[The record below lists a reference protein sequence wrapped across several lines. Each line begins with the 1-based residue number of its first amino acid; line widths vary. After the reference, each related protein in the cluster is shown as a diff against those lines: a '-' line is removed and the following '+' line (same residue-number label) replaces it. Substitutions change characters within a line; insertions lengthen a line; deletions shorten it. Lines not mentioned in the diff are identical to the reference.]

1 MLKYIG
7 KRLLNLIP
15 VVFLIS
21 IVIFGTIK
29 CMPGD
34 PVSAYLGSGSKVSL
48 EQKEQIREELGLNKS
63 LPEQYVIWITNFVKG
78 DLGRSIQYKM
88 PVSEII
94 GDFVWNTFLLNVV
107 SLIIGVGISIPIG
120 IRQATKKFSK
130 FDNFWTVFSL
140 LGVSVP
146 SFFFALVLIFY
157 VALPSNGIIPVNGMK
172 TPTLAMFGYDS
183 FFQEISDIGVHMILP
198 VIVLAF
204 GNFATFSRYVRSS
217 MIDVINQDYIRT
229 ARAKGLKEKTVIYRH
244 AFKNALI
251 PLVTLLGM
259 YIPSLFSGAMIL
271 ETVFL
276 WPGLG
281 KILIDAINGQDQ
293 SIITACLMFSAIL
306 MVLGNL
312 LSDVLYSVVDPRVK
326 VE

>member
-34 PVSAYLGSGSKVSL
+34 PVNAYLGSGSKVSL

-157 VALPSNGIIPVNGMK
+157 VALPSNGVIPVNGMK
-172 TPTLAMFGYDS
+172 TPTLAMFGYDN
-183 FFQEISDIGVHMILP
+183 FFQEISDVGVHMILP

>member
-1 MLKYIG
+1 MLKYIL

-15 VVFLIS
+15 VLFIIS
-21 IVIFGTIK
+21 VVIFATVKG
-29 CMPGD
+29 MPGD
-34 PVSAYLGSGSKVSL
+34 PVTAYLGVGSKATPEV
-48 EQKEQIREELGLNKS
+48 KEQIREKLGLNKS
-63 LPEQYVIWITNFVKG
+63 LPEQYVIWVGNMARG
-78 DLGRSIQYKM
+78 DLGESMKFKA

-94 GDFVWNTFLLNVV
+94 GEYVWNTFLLNAV
-107 SLIIGVGISIPIG
+107 SLIVAIVIAIPIG

-130 FDNFWTVFSL
+130 YDNFWTVFSL

-146 SFFFALVLIFY
+146 TFFFALILIFY
-157 VALPSNGIIPVNGMK
+157 VAIPSGFIPVNGMR
-172 TPTLAMFGYDS
+172 TPQLALFGYANI
-183 FFQEISDIGVHMILP
+183 FQEIGDVGIHMLLP

-204 GNFATFSRYVRSS
+204 SSFATFSRYVRSA

-229 ARAKGLKEKTVIYRH
+229 ARSKGLKEKVVIYRH

-251 PLVTLLGM
+251 PLVTLLGL
-259 YIPSLFSGAMIL
+259 YIPSLFAGAMIL
-271 ETVFL
+271 ESVFL

-281 KILIDAINGQDQ
+281 KILIDAIYGLDQ

-312 LSDVLYSVVDPRVK
+312 LSDILYSVVDPRVK

>member
-1 MLKYIG
+1 MLKYIL

-15 VVFLIS
+15 VMFIIS
-21 IVIFGTIK
+21 VAIFATVKG
-29 CMPGD
+29 MPGD
-34 PVSAYLGSGSKVSL
+34 PVNAYLGAGTRATP
-48 EQKEQIREELGLNKS
+48 EQKEQIREQLGLNKS
-63 LPEQYVIWITNFVKG
+63 LPEQYVIWVGNFVKG
-78 DLGRSIQYKM
+78 DLGESIKFKE
-88 PVSEII
+88 PVADII
-94 GDFVWNTFLLNVV
+94 GQYVWNTFLLNAV
-107 SLIIGVGISIPIG
+107 SLVVAILISIPIG
-120 IRQATKKFSK
+120 IKQATKKFSK

-146 SFFFALVLIFY
+146 TFFFALILIFY
-157 VALPSNGIIPVNGMK
+157 IALPSGVIPVNGMR
-172 TPTLAMFGYDS
+172 TPELALFGYANI
-183 FFQEISDIGVHMILP
+183 FQEIGDIGLHMILP
-198 VIVLAF
+198 TIVLAF
-204 GNFATFSRYVRSS
+204 GSFATFSRYVRSA

-229 ARAKGLKEKTVIYRH
+229 ARAKGLKEKVVIYRH

-251 PLVTLLGM
+251 PLVTLLGL
-259 YIPSLFSGAMIL
+259 YIPSLFSGAMVL
-271 ETVFL
+271 ESVFL

-312 LSDVLYSVVDPRVK
+312 LSDILYSVVDPRVK

>member
-15 VVFLIS
+15 VMFIIS
-21 IVIFGTIK
+21 IVIFGTVK

-34 PVSAYLGSGSKVSL
+34 PVTAYLGIGSKATV
-48 EQKEQIREELGLNKS
+48 EQKNQIRENLGLNKS
-63 LPEQYVIWITNFVKG
+63 YPEQYAIWITKLATG
-78 DLGRSIQYKM
+78 DLGESIKFKE
-88 PVSEII
+88 PVSSII
-94 GDFVWNTFLLNVV
+94 GTYVWNTFLLNLV
-107 SLIIGVGISIPIG
+107 SLVIGIGLSIPIG

-130 FDNFWTVFSL
+130 YDNFWTVFSL

-146 SFFFALVLIFY
+146 TFFFALVLIFY
-157 VALPSNGIIPVNGMK
+157 VALPSGFIPVNGMR
-172 TPTLAMFGYDS
+172 TPDMALFGYDS
-183 FFQEISDIGVHMILP
+183 IFQEIGDVGIHMLLP
-198 VIVLAF
+198 AIVLAF
-204 GNFATFSRYVRSS
+204 GNFATFSRYVRSA
-217 MIDVINQDYIRT
+217 MIDVINMDYVRT
-229 ARAKGLKEKTVIYRH
+229 ARAKGLKEKVVIYRH

-251 PLVTLLGM
+251 PLVTLLGL

-271 ETVFL
+271 ESVFL

-281 KILIDAINGQDQ
+281 KILIDAITGQDQ
-293 SIITACLMFSAIL
+293 SIITACLMFSALL
-306 MVLGNL
+306 MVAGNL

>member
-1 MLKYIG
+1 MLKYIC

-15 VVFLIS
+15 VLFIIS
-21 IVIFGTIK
+21 VVIFGTVK
-29 CMPGD
+29 SMPGD
-34 PVSAYLGSGSKVSL
+34 PVDAYLGMGTRATP
-48 EQKEQIREELGLNKS
+48 EQKQMIREELGLDKS
-63 LPEQYVIWITNFVKG
+63 LPEQYVAWVSKIAEG
-78 DLGRSIQYKM
+78 DLGTSIKFKK

-94 GDFVWNTFLLNVV
+94 GEYVWNTFLLNVV
-107 SLIIGVGISIPIG
+107 SLIVGIALAIPIG

-146 SFFFALVLIFY
+146 TFFFALILIFY
-157 VALPSNGIIPVNGMK
+157 IALPSGVIPVNGMRS
-172 TPTLAMFGYDS
+172 PAMAMIGYDS
-183 FFQEISDIGVHMILP
+183 IFQEIGDVAIHMLLP
-198 VIVLAF
+198 TIVLAF
-204 GNFATFSRYVRSS
+204 GNFATFSRYVRSA
-217 MIDVINQDYIRT
+217 MIDVINQDYVRT

-251 PLVTLLGM
+251 PLVTLLGL

-276 WPGLG
+276 WPGIG
-281 KILIDAINGQDQ
+281 KILIDSINSQDQ

>member
-1 MLKYIG
+1 MLKYIL

-15 VVFLIS
+15 VVFIIS
-21 IVIFGTIK
+21 IIIFGTIK
-29 CMPGD
+29 GMPGD
-34 PVSAYLGSGSKVSL
+34 PVDAYLGMGSKATP
-48 EQKEQIREELGLNKS
+48 EQKERIREQLGLNES
-63 LPEQYVIWITNFVKG
+63 LPTQYLVWIGNIAEG
-78 DLGRSIQYKM
+78 DLGTSIKFKA
-88 PVSEII
+88 PVSAII
-94 GDFVWNTFLLNVV
+94 GQYIWNTFLLNVV

-146 SFFFALVLIFY
+146 TFFFALILIFY
-157 VALPSNGIIPVNGMK
+157 VGLPLGLPVNGMR
-172 TPTLAMFGYDS
+172 TASLSMFGYANI
-183 FFQEISDIGVHMILP
+183 FEEIKDVGLHMLMP
-198 VIVLAF
+198 TIVLAF
-204 GNFATFSRYVRSS
+204 SNFATFSRYVRSS

-229 ARAKGLKEKTVIYRH
+229 ARAKGLKEKVVVYRH
-244 AFKNALI
+244 AFKNSLI
-251 PLVTLLGM
+251 PLVTLLGL

-271 ETVFL
+271 ETVFA

-281 KILIDAINGQDQ
+281 KILIDAITGQDQ
-293 SIITACLMFSAIL
+293 SIITACLLFSAVL
-306 MVLGNL
+306 MLMGNL

>member
-15 VVFLIS
+15 VMFIIS
-21 IVIFGTIK
+21 IVIFGTVK

-34 PVSAYLGSGSKVSL
+34 PVTAYLGIGSKATV
-48 EQKEQIREELGLNKS
+48 EQKNQIREELGLNKS
-63 LPEQYVIWITNFVKG
+63 YPEQYAVWITKLATG
-78 DLGRSIQYKM
+78 DLGQSIKFKE
-88 PVSEII
+88 PVSSII
-94 GDFVWNTFLLNVV
+94 GTYVWNTFLLNLV
-107 SLIIGVGISIPIG
+107 SLVIGIGLSIPIG

-130 FDNFWTVFSL
+130 YDNFWTVFSL

-146 SFFFALVLIFY
+146 TFFFALVLIFY
-157 VALPSNGIIPVNGMK
+157 VALPSGFIPVNGMR
-172 TPTLAMFGYDS
+172 TPDMALFGYDS
-183 FFQEISDIGVHMILP
+183 IFQEIGDVGIHMLLP
-198 VIVLAF
+198 AIVLAF
-204 GNFATFSRYVRSS
+204 GNFATFSRYVRSA
-217 MIDVINQDYIRT
+217 MIDVINMDYVRT
-229 ARAKGLKEKTVIYRH
+229 ARAKGLKEKVVIYRH

-251 PLVTLLGM
+251 PLVTLLGL

-271 ETVFL
+271 ESVFL

-281 KILIDAINGQDQ
+281 KILIDAITGQDQ
-293 SIITACLMFSAIL
+293 SIITACLMFSALL
-306 MVLGNL
+306 MVAGNL

>member
-34 PVSAYLGSGSKVSL
+34 PVNAYLGSGSKVSL

-157 VALPSNGIIPVNGMK
+157 VALPSNGAIPVNGMK
-172 TPTLAMFGYDS
+172 TPTLAMFGYDN
-183 FFQEISDIGVHMILP
+183 FFQEVSDIGVHMILP

>member
-34 PVSAYLGSGSKVSL
+34 PVEAYLGAGNKVSL

-157 VALPSNGIIPVNGMK
+157 VALPSNGVIPINGMK
-172 TPTLAMFGYDS
+172 TPTLAMFGYDN
-183 FFQEISDIGVHMILP
+183 FFQEISDVGMHMLLP

-281 KILIDAINGQDQ
+281 KILIDAISGQDQ
-293 SIITACLMFSAIL
+293 SIITACLMFSAVL

>member
-15 VVFLIS
+15 VLFIIS
-21 IVIFGTIK
+21 VVIFGTVK
-29 CMPGD
+29 SMPGD
-34 PVSAYLGSGSKVSL
+34 PVTAYLGIGTKASPQ
-48 EQKEQIREELGLNKS
+48 QKQQIREELGLDKS
-63 LPEQYVIWITNFVKG
+63 IPEQYFVWIKNIAKG
-78 DLGRSIQYKM
+78 DLGNSIKFKQ
-88 PVSEII
+88 PVSTII
-94 GDFVWNTFLLNVV
+94 GSYVWNTFLLNFIA
-107 SLIIGVGISIPIG
+107 LIIGIAISIPIG

-146 SFFFALVLIFY
+146 TFFFALILIFF
-157 VALPSNGIIPVNGMK
+157 VALPSGVIPVNGMR
-172 TPTLAMFGYDS
+172 TPDLDLFGYNS
-183 FFQEISDIGVHMILP
+183 IFQEIGDVGIHMILP
-198 VIVLAF
+198 VTVLAF

-217 MIDVINQDYIRT
+217 MIDVINMDYVRT
-229 ARAKGLKEKTVIYRH
+229 ARAKGLKDKTVIYRH

-251 PLVTLLGM
+251 PLVTLLGL

-281 KILIDAINGQDQ
+281 KILIDSINGQDQ

-306 MVLGNL
+306 MVAGNL
-312 LSDVLYSVVDPRVK
+312 LSDILYSVVDPRVK

>member
-21 IVIFGTIK
+21 VVIFATVKG
-29 CMPGD
+29 MPGD
-34 PVSAYLGSGSKVSL
+34 PVTAYLGTGSRATP

-63 LPEQYVIWITNFVKG
+63 YPEQYIIWIKNFAQG
-78 DLGRSIQYKM
+78 DLGNSIAYKK
-88 PVSEII
+88 PVAEII
-94 GDFVWNTFLLNVV
+94 GEYVWNTLLLNAT
-107 SLIIGVGISIPIG
+107 SLIIGVALAIPVG

-140 LGVSVP
+140 LGISVP
-146 SFFFALVLIFY
+146 TFFFALVLIFY
-157 VALPSNGIIPVNGMK
+157 VALPSGFIPISGMK
-172 TPTLAMFGYDS
+172 DPSVAMFGYS
-183 FFQEISDIGVHMILP
+183 SIFEEISDVALHMLLP
-198 VIVLAF
+198 TIVLAY
-204 GNFATFSRYVRSS
+204 GNFATFSRYVRSA
-217 MIDVINQDYIRT
+217 MIDVINQDYVRT
-229 ARAKGLKEKTVIYRH
+229 ARAKGLKEKVVIYRH
-244 AFKNALI
+244 AFKNAMI
-251 PLVTLLGM
+251 PLVTLLGL

-271 ETVFL
+271 ESVFL

-281 KILIDAINGQDQ
+281 KVLIDAITGQDQ

-312 LSDVLYSVVDPRVK
+312 LSDLLYSVVDPRVK
-326 VE
+326 IE

>member
-7 KRLLNLIP
+7 KRILNLIP
-15 VVFLIS
+15 VLILIS
-21 IVIFGTIK
+21 IAIFGTIK

-34 PVSAYLGSGSKVSL
+34 PVTAYLGNNSKATV
-48 EQKEQIREELGLNKS
+48 EQKERIRVQLGLDKS
-63 LPEQYVIWITNFVKG
+63 LPEQYVVWITNFVKG
-78 DLGRSIQYKM
+78 DLGQSIQFKQ
-88 PVSEII
+88 PVANII
-94 GDFVWNTFLLNVV
+94 GTFVWNTFLLNFVG
-107 SLIIGVGISIPIG
+107 LIVGVGISIPIG

-146 SFFFALVLIFY
+146 TFFFALVLIFTI
-157 VALPSNGIIPVNGMK
+157 ALNSGGFIPVNGMR
-172 TPTLAMFGYDS
+172 TPALALSGYNNV
-183 FFQEISDIGVHMILP
+183 FQEIVDVAKHMLLP
-198 VIVLAF
+198 TIVLAF
-204 GNFATFSRYVRSS
+204 SNFATFSRYVRSS

-229 ARAKGLKEKTVIYRH
+229 ARAKGLKEKVVIYRH

-259 YIPSLFSGAMIL
+259 YIPALFSGAMIL
-271 ETVFL
+271 ESVFI

-281 KILIDAINGQDQ
+281 KVLVDAIQYQDQ
-293 SIITACLMFSAIL
+293 SIMTACLLFSAIL
-306 MVLGNL
+306 MVAGNL
-312 LSDVLYSVVDPRVK
+312 LSDVLYSFVDPRVK

>member
-15 VVFLIS
+15 VMFIIS
-21 IVIFGTIK
+21 IVIFGTVK

-34 PVSAYLGSGSKVSL
+34 PVTAYLGIGSKATV
-48 EQKEQIREELGLNKS
+48 EQKNQIREELGLNKS
-63 LPEQYVIWITNFVKG
+63 YPEQYAVWITKLATG
-78 DLGRSIQYKM
+78 DLGQSIKFKE
-88 PVSEII
+88 PVSNII
-94 GDFVWNTFLLNVV
+94 GTYVWNTFLLNLV
-107 SLIIGVGISIPIG
+107 SLVIGIGLSIPIG

-130 FDNFWTVFSL
+130 YDNFWTVFSL

-146 SFFFALVLIFY
+146 TFFFALVLIFY
-157 VALPSNGIIPVNGMK
+157 VALPSGFIPVNGMR
-172 TPTLAMFGYDS
+172 TPDMALFGYDS
-183 FFQEISDIGVHMILP
+183 IFQEIGDVGIHMLLP
-198 VIVLAF
+198 AIVLAF
-204 GNFATFSRYVRSS
+204 GNFATFSRYVRSA
-217 MIDVINQDYIRT
+217 MIDVINMDYVRT
-229 ARAKGLKEKTVIYRH
+229 ARAKGLKEKVVIYRH

-251 PLVTLLGM
+251 PLVTLLGL

-271 ETVFL
+271 ESVFL

-281 KILIDAINGQDQ
+281 KILIDAITGQDQ
-293 SIITACLMFSAIL
+293 SIITACLMFSALL
-306 MVLGNL
+306 MVAGNL

>member
-34 PVSAYLGSGSKVSL
+34 PVNAYLGSGSKVSL

-157 VALPSNGIIPVNGMK
+157 VALPSNGAIPVNGMK

-183 FFQEISDIGVHMILP
+183 FFQEVSDIGVHMILP

>member
-1 MLKYIG
+1 MLKYIV

-15 VVFLIS
+15 VIFIIS
-21 IVIFGTIK
+21 IVIFGTVK
-29 CMPGD
+29 GMPGD
-34 PVSAYLGSGSKVSL
+34 PVDAYLGMGSKATP
-48 EQKEQIREELGLNKS
+48 EKKQQIREELGLDKS
-63 LPEQYVIWITNFVKG
+63 LPEQYVIWVGNLAKG
-78 DLGRSIQYKM
+78 ELGTSTKFKL

-94 GDFVWNTFLLNVV
+94 GDYVWNTFLLNLV
-107 SLIIGVGISIPIG
+107 SLVIGIGLSIPIG
-120 IRQATKKFSK
+120 IKQATKKFSK

-146 SFFFALVLIFY
+146 TFFFALILIFF
-157 VALPSNGIIPVNGMK
+157 VALPSGVIPVNGMR
-172 TPTLAMFGYDS
+172 TPDLAVFGYDNI
-183 FFQEISDIGVHMILP
+183 FQEIGDVALHMLLP
-198 VIVLAF
+198 TIVLAF

-217 MIDVINQDYIRT
+217 MIDVINQDYVRT

-251 PLVTLLGM
+251 PLVTLLGL

-271 ETVFL
+271 ESVFL

-281 KILIDAINGQDQ
+281 KILIEAISGQDQ

-312 LSDVLYSVVDPRVK
+312 LSDILYSVVDPRVK

>member
-15 VVFLIS
+15 VMFIIS
-21 IVIFGTIK
+21 VVIFGTVK
-29 CMPGD
+29 AMPGD
-34 PVSAYLGSGSKVSL
+34 PVTAYLGLGTKASP

-63 LPEQYVIWITNFVKG
+63 LPEQYVIWIGNFASG
-78 DLGRSIQYKM
+78 NLGQSIKYKA
-88 PVSEII
+88 PVIDII
-94 GDFVWNTFLLNVV
+94 GDFVWNTFLLNIVAMIV
-107 SLIIGVGISIPIG
+107 GVALSIPIG
-120 IRQATKKFSK
+120 IRQAVKKFTK

-146 SFFFALVLIFY
+146 TFFFALVLIFCI
-157 VALPSNGIIPVNGMK
+157 ALPFGLPVTGMRS
-172 TPTLAMFGYDS
+172 PDLSMFGYDNI
-183 FFQEISDIGVHMILP
+183 FQEIMDIASHMLLP
-198 VIVLAF
+198 TIVLAF
-204 GNFATFSRYVRSS
+204 SNFATFSRYVRSS
-217 MIDVINQDYIRT
+217 MIDVINMDYVRT
-229 ARAKGLKEKTVIYRH
+229 ARAKGLKEKVVIYRH

-251 PLVTLLGM
+251 PLVTLLGL

-271 ETVFL
+271 ESVFG

-281 KILIDAINGQDQ
+281 KILIEAIQGQDQ
-293 SIITACLMFSAIL
+293 SIITACLLFSAIL

-312 LSDVLYSVVDPRVK
+312 LSDILYSVVDPRVK